1 MTVEQQF
8 IPALAIA
15 SAVGSNFK
23 KKRMKRM
30 FILLFLLFVCQ
41 IKAQEITEASY
52 KLEFLKATF
61 KEKNES
67 NEIIIYL
74 KYTPKK
80 DNKTLISGRIT
91 YSLGENGIEKTE
103 VLEKSKHGIIIHG
116 QNIKE
121 EKSKVYKLFKNTL
134 DFDSTEEFF
143 IIEFR
148 LINITEKYIEKMTF
162 TYGLW
167 EPSNEKL
174 RFEKKF
180 NIEIER

>member
-1 MTVEQQF
+1 
-8 IPALAIA
+8 
-15 SAVGSNFK
+15 
-23 KKRMKRM
+23 MKRL
-30 FILLFLLFVCQ
+30 FIVFIVFVSQ

-52 KLEFLKATF
+52 KLEFLKATYE
-61 KEKNES
+61 EKNES
-67 NEIIIYL
+67 NEIIVYL

-80 DNKTLISGRIT
+80 DNKTLISGRFT

-103 VLEKSKHGIIIHG
+103 VLESSKHGIIIHG

-143 IIEFR
+143 LIEFR
-148 LINITEKYIEKMTF
+148 LRDITEKYIEKMTF

-180 NIEIER
+180 NFVVEK

>member
-1 MTVEQQF
+1 MF
-8 IPALAIA
+8 PLAATSPIGETLA
-15 SAVGSNFK
+15 ETLK
-23 KKRMKRM
+23 KNRMKRM
-30 FILLFLLFVCQ
+30 FILLFLIFVYQ

-61 KEKNES
+61 EEKNES
-67 NEIIIYL
+67 NETIIYL

-80 DNKTLISGRIT
+80 DNKTLISGRFT

-103 VLEKSKHGIIIHG
+103 VLKKSKHKIIVHG
-116 QNIKE
+116 QNSKE
-121 EKSKVYKLFKNTL
+121 EKSKIYKLFKNTL

-148 LINITEKYIEKMTF
+148 LRNITEKYLDKMTF
-162 TYGLW
+162 TYGFW
-167 EPSNEKL
+167 EPSNEDF

-180 NIEIER
+180 NIEIEK

>member
-1 MTVEQQF
+1 
-8 IPALAIA
+8 
-15 SAVGSNFK
+15 
-23 KKRMKRM
+23 MKRM
-30 FILLFLLFVCQ
+30 FILLFLIFVYQ

-61 KEKNES
+61 EEKNES
-67 NEIIIYL
+67 NETIIYL

-80 DNKTLISGRIT
+80 DNKTLISGRFT

-103 VLEKSKHGIIIHG
+103 VLEKSKHRIIVHG
-116 QNIKE
+116 QNSKE
-121 EKSKVYKLFKNTL
+121 EKSKIYKLFKNTL

-148 LINITEKYIEKMTF
+148 LRNITEKYLDKMTF
-162 TYGLW
+162 TYGFW
-167 EPSNEKL
+167 EPSNEDF

-180 NIEIER
+180 NIEIEK